1 MIKGTSLLLTRVGE
15 KEDGL
20 ELQCRIYPHTMGTII
35 NTESTPQVYK
45 FKIDVLPTGFVTKS
59 SKRPP
64 STRPTRETKGS
75 SWLEIAIS
83 LNFDEDSVR
92 LIRLYTMSSPRRSFK
107 PTLINHIFYLL
118 WFPIVTRVDT
128 SLEICSEEEIEFYCP
143 SRDQAIKSNQYQS
156 LLWSVF
162 DPMNPSAKREN
173 IFYCGQNPVN
183 CHTYKLSSYDGRISV
198 RSPVP
203 GKLFLKHLTKNDLLT
218 YTCQIQLKDINLDRL
233 VYRVNISSSVYCLTA
248 RIGKNLSLTPQE
260 FAEKRLSKTLFDEDI
275 WWSMI
280 EDNGKKCTFLYCNA
294 TSYCTFSN
302 DPCYQSRPQFS
313 KRLELKGLSLI
324 LTDVRQGDRGLVFQR
339 RIHPNSLMK
348 RRDKPWHELYTVKI
362 QNIPAPLTRK
372 VLLQMIAV
380 QHIHRHPQL
389 VVAKSPALLSLYWL
403 VF

>member
-1 MIKGTSLLLTRVGE
+1 
-15 KEDGL
+15 
-20 ELQCRIYPHTMGTII
+20 
-35 NTESTPQVYK
+35 
-45 FKIDVLPTGFVTKS
+45 
-59 SKRPP
+59 
-64 STRPTRETKGS
+64 
-75 SWLEIAIS
+75 
-83 LNFDEDSVR
+83 
-92 LIRLYTMSSPRRSFK
+92 MSSPRRSFK

-128 SLEICSEEEIEFYCP
+128 TLEICSEEEIEFHCP
-143 SRDQAIKSNQYQS
+143 PRDQAIKSNQYQS

-162 DPMNPSAKREN
+162 DPMNPSTKREN

-183 CHTYKLSSYDGRISV
+183 CQTYKLSSYDGRISV

-248 RIGKNLSLTPQE
+248 RTGKNLSLTPQK
-260 FAEKRLSKTLFDEDI
+260 FAEKQLSKTLFDEDI

-362 QNIPAPLTRK
+362 QNVLPSDSDPSSTNSQSTPTGVSSTTYKPTSSASGCQVSCSAFTVLACFLIAAYPLT
-372 VLLQMIAV
+372 
-380 QHIHRHPQL
+380 
-389 VVAKSPALLSLYWL
+389 LY
-403 VF
+403 